1 MLYVDIPTRDEIAAL
16 IGTRSKGA
24 VSIYLKTS
32 PITAETKLGQIEFG
46 NFIREALG
54 QLQELGLPKD
64 AIAALVE
71 ELEDLAEDDG
81 FWAKQAHSLAIFATP
96 TFIRTYRLPNDL
108 TPILVVSDRLYL
120 KPLFR
125 AVTFPHSAFVL
136 ALSEN
141 AVRLVEVDA
150 GLPPQEIRVADM
162 PKDAASAAGLA
173 SIKGRGHYR
182 RLHGTEGQNVRLTQ
196 FARKVDAALRP
207 VLNGQEAP
215 LILAATGR
223 LASVFRQVN
232 SYPHLLAHSID
243 DSPDRMTEGEL
254 AAAARPVLDESYKDE
269 VAALHNLF
277 SQRAGESRVTTDIS
291 DAARAATFGAI
302 QTLMVD
308 IDAVVAGHVDDQ
320 TGAVTFADIEDVTA
334 HGVIDEITA
343 RAFESGA
350 RILGLRREDIPG
362 DSGLAAI
369 LRHPL

>member
-1 MLYVDIPTRDEIAAL
+1 MLYVDIPTRDELAAL
-16 IGTRSKGA
+16 IGVRVQGA
-24 VSIYLKTS
+24 VSIYLRTS

-46 NFIREALG
+46 NFIREAEG
-54 QLQELGLPKD
+54 QLQALALPKGD
-64 AIAALVE
+64 IAAIIE

-81 FWAKQAHSLAIFATP
+81 FWATQAHSLAIFATP
-96 TFIRTYRLPNDL
+96 GFIRTFRLPNDL
-108 TPILVVSDRLYL
+108 TPVLVVSDRLYV

-125 AVTFPHSAFVL
+125 AVTFPHAAYVL

-141 AVRLVEVDA
+141 AVRLIEVDT
-150 GLPPQEIRVADM
+150 GLPPQEVRVESM

-173 SIKGRGHYR
+173 SIKGRSHYR
-182 RLHGTEGQNVRLTQ
+182 RMHGTEGQNVRLTQ

-207 VLNGQEAP
+207 VLIGQETP

-223 LASVFRQVN
+223 LASLFRQVN
-232 SYPHLLAHSID
+232 SYPHLLDHSID
-243 DSPDRMTEGEL
+243 DSPDRMSEGEL
-254 AAAARPVLDESYKDE
+254 AAAARPVLDESYKNE

-308 IDAVVAGHVDDQ
+308 IDAIVPGHVDDQ
-320 TGAVTFADIEDVTA
+320 TGAVTFADIKDVTA

-343 RAFESGA
+343 RAFDSGA

-362 DSGLAAI
+362 DSGLAVI